1 MKKFI
6 TLIVLFTTL
15 LGFSQEIICDVSVIA
30 PTLKSDPA
38 NTEIV
43 KALESS
49 VYEFVSQQKWTEDN
63 FADEE
68 KIDMSILITIN
79 SKTGSNFSGSIQIS
93 SSRPVYNS
101 DYKTR
106 LFNFN
111 DEKLTFEYDR
121 GQALIFTPDR
131 HQNNLSDVVAFYVYM
146 VLGYDYDSFS
156 MKGGSEYFSKAQQ
169 IVGRCQNASEPGWKP
184 TEGKK
189 NRFTMVDNVLN
200 NAFANLRTCYYNYHR
215 KGFDELY
222 SNNKE
227 AVAMIVASLK
237 SLEEIHKTQ
246 PNSLNVQIFFAAKSD
261 EVVNMFSDMDEQ
273 TKNQVY
279 MTVSKLDPGN
289 ITKYNKM
296 KK

>member
-1 MKKFI
+1 MRNLF
-6 TLIVLFTTL
+6 LIIALV
-15 LGFSQEIICDVSVIA
+15 FSLIATAQEFNCDVTVIA

-38 NTEIV
+38 NTEII

-49 VYEFVSQQKWTEDN
+49 VFEFVGSQKWTDDN
-63 FADEE
+63 FADNE

-79 SKTGSNFSGSIQIS
+79 TKSGSNFTGSIQVS

-111 DEKLTFEYDR
+111 DEKLSFVYDR
-121 GQALIFTPDR
+121 GQALIYTPDR

-146 VLGYDYDSFS
+146 ALGYDYDSFS
-156 MKGGSEYFSKAQQ
+156 LKGGTQFFNKAQQ
-169 IVGRCQNASEPGWKP
+169 LVGRCQNASEPGWKP

-189 NRFTMVDNVLN
+189 NRFSMVDNVLN
-200 NAFANLRTCYYNYHR
+200 NAFVNLRTCYYNYHR
-215 KGFDELY
+215 KGFDQLY
-222 SNNKE
+222 SDNKK
-227 AVAMIVASLK
+227 AVQVVVDALK

-261 EVVNMFSDMDEQ
+261 EVVNMFKDMDDQ

-279 MTVSKLDPGN
+279 MTVTKLDPGN
-289 ITKYNKM
+289 ISKYNKM